1 MSAASY
7 KFGGETNIKAASAST
22 GITFSGADPKVD
34 TTDANIT
41 LTGPVVISNGELDIN
56 SAGGNIEIT
65 GAITSAG
72 VDESLRLDDGTGTSG
87 TITLGSTASSGSI
100 NLIGDSGINLSG
112 NLASTATADGEIN
125 LTGPVTLAG
134 NITIDAD
141 AQNTDVT
148 FSSTINATSSGGQS
162 LTIDTAAGNVAIQGA
177 IGGSTALSAL
187 SIDDTDG
194 AGTIEINDIGTAS
207 AVGVTGNT
215 AIGNTAT
222 TTLTLDGAE
231 YKTTG
236 TQSYRATSGDNIA
249 IGTADTVVDFVTTDN
264 TITFT
269 EADLVLANGANTT
282 IDTGSGGGNITF
294 TTSAI
299 HGTAGS
305 TTTDL
310 VLDAGTGT
318 VSLNLIDGATTDIND
333 ITITGPTTLNG
344 NVNTGTS
351 GTLGITGNVSL
362 ATGAIVIDT
371 SNGGGGTVT
380 ITGTLDGGQD
390 LDILSGTALTS
401 ITGNIGAST
410 PLTSLDIQQSAGA
423 GGITLGGNIGVADT
437 AGAGTTRLG
446 NTNTTGTITLNGTL
460 YHTGAATYTADAFTI
475 GGTDPIFK
483 TTNLGVE
490 FAEGN
495 VTLADAADLSVT
507 TGNGAITFGG
517 NILGTGGGVATD
529 VTLNSG
535 TQTTTVKTIG
545 SGSNI
550 NDVSITGG
558 TISTNGTITTAEVGG
573 GSSTAGNVTLTGA
586 VSLAGNT
593 TIDTSSSG
601 GTVGFTST
609 IDGAKTLTITSGA
622 GNVDIAGIIGGTTAV
637 GNTAINDSSCL
648 LYTSPSPRDAS

>member
-1 MSAASY
+1 M
-7 KFGGETNIKAASAST
+7 
-22 GITFSGADPKVD
+22 
-34 TTDANIT
+34 
-41 LTGPVVISNGELDIN
+41 
-56 SAGGNIEIT
+56 
-65 GAITSAG
+65 
-72 VDESLRLDDGTGTSG
+72 
-87 TITLGSTASSGSI
+87 
-100 NLIGDSGINLSG
+100 
-112 NLASTATADGEIN
+112 
-125 LTGPVTLAG
+125 TGPVTLAG